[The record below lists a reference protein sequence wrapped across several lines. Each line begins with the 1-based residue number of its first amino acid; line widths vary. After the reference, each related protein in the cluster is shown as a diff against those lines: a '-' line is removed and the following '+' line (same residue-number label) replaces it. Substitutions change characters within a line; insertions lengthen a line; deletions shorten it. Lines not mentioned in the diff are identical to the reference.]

1 MPSQIIQLRTLGTA
15 EIDIGSVQ
23 IRPNAPRRFA
33 ALLYLCAE
41 AGRRIPRRV
50 LIDLLFPDKSERNGL
65 HSLRE
70 LLYELRTAGVP
81 LESDPD
87 GVELPCSA
95 VYCEHTAM
103 LENERLTLEQIRG
116 AQHGFLPGYSPDHSE
131 AYTEWYDAFHAKT
144 TFALSQALLRSQA
157 RARNTGNLE
166 LSEAAARACLA
177 ISPLNEHAVR
187 ALAET
192 IALGGAVADAERL
205 LDEYAAEVGSRS
217 PYLKLSAESLR
228 RHMAE
233 RLPER
238 YRHAGELPFLGRDA
252 EMLELRRRFVSSRRG
267 LTECAVIVGEPGIGK
282 TRLASEFA
290 ALAALDD
297 SEVARVTA
305 QPHDSGRPMGLFID
319 LVPGL
324 LRLRG
329 ALGIAPESMDAL
341 QRLTTTSAPGGLVDS
356 QRNEPAILSR
366 AITDAL
372 DDLFSAVTGETHLT
386 LLIEDA
392 HWADGLSLRVLAE
405 IARKGE
411 RRLFVLLTSRE
422 RRLHDLGDRFA
433 EEAGFLAL
441 GPLEQGL
448 SEELLQRAL
457 RGTSGEHHCKL
468 HDWMADVANG
478 NPFFISLLV
487 THFLATGAPFA
498 VPPSLQELIG
508 RRLESLD
515 SAATIILQTC
525 VLLGSMANL
534 ARLTASLDL
543 ELLDAVAGI
552 ARLDAMHMIKWID
565 GKLAPVHSLLA
576 DALIQR
582 SSAISMRVLHRRIAE
597 VLETELAKAESAT
610 TLWNCAEHWVA
621 AGDHDVAF
629 GLLQKCAEHARDIGR
644 PGAAAEIL
652 LRVASLQ
659 IDTGA
664 RTAALQDA
672 IRLAA
677 LGREHDLV
685 LHGISHLRMIDPLLH
700 LDDIEL
706 AELHSLSTTHRD
718 STDYEWRVLAY
729 LESGT
734 ASAEHRVRAGLAAL
748 QYADTHARPE
758 LALRV
763 SAAVSEAD
771 LSAVDSVLALEFKLV
786 FHAAFGDVAE
796 SRRIART
803 LQDLGDVIPGARG
816 AGLHFNAVI
825 ALLHTGADEGA
836 YEGCKRAYELGR
848 QCGAV
853 KLQLSAAV
861 QIAIILVEQG
871 RFEDSLPWR
880 ERIQSLMEENSRL
893 QDGFEAYVHEIDFC
907 LLEGNFVRAE
917 AVFRRCEELGVFAS
931 PSRQRW
937 RRCLNAR
944 LRQLSG
950 GPSLSPHEIA
960 EFIREG
966 NTSIPP
972 TGVRDVEIAVICA
985 ALVDQ
990 GDRDAAQQ
998 VLSDFLERKA
1008 ASSRASVATHLR
1020 HAIAMYS
1027 LE

>member
-1 MPSQIIQLRTLGTA
+1 
-15 EIDIGSVQ
+15 
-23 IRPNAPRRFA
+23 
-33 ALLYLCAE
+33 
-41 AGRRIPRRV
+41 V
-50 LIDLLFPDKSERNGL
+50 LIDLLFPDKTERNGL

-70 LLYELRTAGVP
+70 LLYELRNAGVS

-87 GVELPCSA
+87 GVELPQS
-95 VYCEHTAM
+95 VVHCEHTAL

-116 AQHGFLPGYSPDHSE
+116 AQGGFLPGYSPNHSE
-131 AYTEWYDAFHAKT
+131 AYTEWYDAFHAKM
-144 TFALSQALLRSQA
+144 TFALSQALLRTQA
-157 RARNTGNLE
+157 RARDTGNLE

-192 IALGGAVADAERL
+192 IALGGAIAEAERL

-217 PYLKLSAESLR
+217 PQLKLSAQSLR
-228 RHMAE
+228 RHIGE
-233 RLPER
+233 RLPEE
-238 YRHAGELPFLGRDA
+238 YRRAGELPFLGRDA
-252 EMLELRRRFVSSRRG
+252 EMLELRRRFASSRRG

-290 ALAALDD
+290 ALAALED
-297 SEVARVTA
+297 SEVQRVTA

-329 ALGIAPESMDAL
+329 ALGIAPESMEAL
-341 QRLTTTSAPGGLVDS
+341 QRLTTRSAPGSLVDA
-356 QRNEPAILSR
+356 QREEPAMLSR

-372 DDLFSAVTGETHLT
+372 DDLFSAVSGEAHLT
-386 LLIEDA
+386 VVIEDA

-405 IARKGE
+405 IARRGE
-411 RRLFVLLTSRE
+411 RKLFVLLTSRE
-422 RRLHDLGDRFA
+422 RGLHDLGDRFA
-433 EEAGFLAL
+433 EEAVFLTL
-441 GPLEQGL
+441 GPLEQSV
-448 SEELLQRAL
+448 SEALLERAL
-457 RGTSGEHHCKL
+457 RGTSGEHHCRL

-487 THFLATGAPFA
+487 THFIATGAPFA
-498 VPPSLQELIG
+498 VPPSLQELMG

-525 VLLGSMANL
+525 VLLGSMADL
-534 ARLTASLDL
+534 PRLMASLDL
-543 ELLDAVAGI
+543 ALMDAVAGI
-552 ARLDAMHMIKWID
+552 GRLDAMHMIKWLD
-565 GKLAPVHSLLA
+565 GKLTPVHSLLA

-582 SSAISMRVLHRRIAE
+582 SSAISLRLLHRRIAQ
-597 VLETELAKAESAT
+597 VLETELAEAESAT

-621 AGDHDVAF
+621 AGDHDIAI
-629 GLLQKCAEHARDIGR
+629 GLFQKCAEHARDIGR
-644 PGAAAEIL
+644 PRAAAEIL
-652 LRVASLQ
+652 LRVSSLQ
-659 IDTGA
+659 IDTSA
-664 RTAALQDA
+664 RTAALQEA

-677 LGREHDLV
+677 LGREHHLV
-685 LHGISHLRMIDPLLH
+685 LHAISQLRKIDPLLH

-718 STDYEWRVLAY
+718 STDYEYRVLAY

-758 LALRV
+758 LARRV

-771 LSAVDSVLALEFKLV
+771 LSAVDPILALEFKLV
-786 FHAAFGDVAE
+786 FHAAFGDVEE
-796 SRRIART
+796 SRRIAHK
-803 LQDLGDVIPGARG
+803 LQELGDLIPGARG

-825 ALLHTGADEGA
+825 ALLHSGADEEA

-848 QCGAV
+848 ECGAV
-853 KLQLSAAV
+853 KLQLCAAV

-880 ERIQSLMEENSRL
+880 ERMRSLMEENSHL

-907 LLEGNFVRAE
+907 LLEGNILRAQ
-917 AVFRRCEELGVFAS
+917 AVFRQCEELDVFTS

-937 RRCLNAR
+937 RRCLGAR

-950 GPSLSPHEIA
+950 GPNLSSHEIA

-966 NTSIPP
+966 NASIPP

-990 GDRDAAQQ
+990 GDRGAAQR

-1008 ASSRASVATHLR
+1008 ATSRAAISTHLR

-1027 LE
+1027 LGSPLAPA